1 MSSIVVTIKLQGG
14 CMHVF
19 CIHSGLSVTTDG
31 FI

>member
-1 MSSIVVTIKLQGG
+1 MSSIIVAIKLQGG

-19 CIHSGLSVTTDG
+19 CIHLGLSVTTDD